1 MTTSNAV
8 FVEDMGLALVRLGD
22 SLAATQRHLAGH
34 PVRLVRD
41 HRADLLLQ
49 FPELVAALARAEVVN
64 AAGGELLTA
73 NAGHC
78 VIGHACAGES
88 VSAELEGVHLPLCWH
103 HDNELHDGQLPISLA
118 AVAEWVARVVLQKVA
133 GWCGVSQLD
142 LGVRDLCW
150 WATVYKVQHC
160 LPTAVLRDACRL
172 PPLEP
177 ERVLVPGRGYKE
189 TDARYRVNQ
198 SKLLA
203 DDPLAELRPRIKAK
217 PAIRHINPEPAALFM
232 GKPKRQRWECS
243 AYLAFVRQLPCVLT
257 GRREGVEAHH
267 VVGHGMSVMG
277 SKAHD
282 LMVFPLAHQPHMEL
296 HQVGWK
302 AWEAK
307 HGSQLQHVI
316 NTLELACS
324 LGVFNEKA

>member
-1 MTTSNAV
+1 MTTNAV
-8 FVEDMGLALVRLGD
+8 FVEAMGLALVQLGEN
-22 SLAATQRHLAGH
+22 LAATKRHLAGH

-41 HRADLLLQ
+41 HSADLLRQ
-49 FPELVAALARAEVVN
+49 FPELVAALACAKVVN

-78 VIGHACAGES
+78 VIGHDCAGES
-88 VSAELEGVHLPLCWH
+88 VTAVVEGVHLPLCWH
-103 HDNELHDGQLPISLA
+103 HDNERHDGQLPISLS
-118 AVAEWVARVVLQKVA
+118 AVSEWVARVVLQKVA
-133 GWCGVSQLD
+133 GWCGVAQVD

-160 LPTAVLRDACRL
+160 LPTSVLRDACRL

-189 TDARYRVNQ
+189 TDTRYRVNNAD
-198 SKLLA
+198 LLA
-203 DDPLAELRPRIKAK
+203 DDPLADLRARIKAK
-217 PAIRHINPEPAALFM
+217 PAVRHINPEPAALFM
-232 GKPKRQRWECS
+232 GKPKRKRWECEP
-243 AYLAFVRQLPCVLT
+243 YLAFVRQLPCVLT
-257 GRREGVEAHH
+257 GSREGVEAHH

-282 LMVFPLAHQPHMEL
+282 IFTFPLAHQPHMEL
-296 HQVGWK
+296 HQMGWK

-307 HGSQLQHVI
+307 NGSQLQHVI
-316 NTLELACS
+316 KTLEQACS